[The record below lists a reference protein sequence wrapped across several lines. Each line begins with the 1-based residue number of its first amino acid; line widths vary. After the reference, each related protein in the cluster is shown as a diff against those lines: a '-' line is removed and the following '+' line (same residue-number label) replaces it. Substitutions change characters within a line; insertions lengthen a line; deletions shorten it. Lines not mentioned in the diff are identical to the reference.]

1 MVKKIISYKWELI
14 IVLWF
19 AYFFNQGDRQVFN
32 VVIPLIKK
40 DLHLS
45 DIELGLVA
53 TIFTIIY
60 GCIVPFAGYASDFMK
75 RKWIIFTSLLI
86 FSLGTLL
93 TGFTGGLFSLILIRG
108 IVTGGG
114 EAFYYPAATS
124 LISEYHQKT
133 RAMALSIHQTSLYI
147 GVVASG
153 FIAAYI
159 GEHFGWRFSF
169 YSFGLGGLIL
179 VVYVFFRI
187 KDTPQ
192 KQVVENRPPIWLVAK
207 EIFAKKTVW
216 MLCLAFGG
224 MVFVNIGYVTWMPT
238 FYYDKFHL
246 SLSEAGF
253 TSLFFH
259 FAFAFLGVLIGGKL
273 SDKFA
278 FKRKTAR
285 LETEF
290 IGLLGGVPFIFIM
303 AHTFNLY
310 ISYAALAAFGFF
322 RGVYDSNLF
331 AALFDVVQPKYR
343 ATSVGL
349 MTSFAF
355 IVGAFSPLILGIIK
369 TKYDL
374 SVGISS
380 LSVIYLLSALMI
392 FFALRFFFKKDYYN
406 ESSISILK

>member
-1 MVKKIISYKWELI
+1 LKKKLIPYKWELI
-14 IVLWF
+14 IILWF

-32 VVIPLIKK
+32 VVIPLLKK

-45 DIELGLVA
+45 DVELGLIA
-53 TIFTIIY
+53 TIFTIVY

-93 TGFTGGLFSLILIRG
+93 TGFSSGLFSLVLIRG

-124 LISEYHQKT
+124 MIGDYHHKT
-133 RAMALSIHQTSLYI
+133 RAMALSIHQTSLYV
-147 GVVASG
+147 GVIASG

-159 GEHFGWRFSF
+159 GEHYGWRFSF
-169 YSFGLGGLIL
+169 FSFGIGGLIL
-179 VVYVFFRI
+179 VIYIFFRI
-187 KDTPQ
+187 KDVPQ
-192 KQVVENRPPIWLVAK
+192 KEVSVKRQPILFVAK
-207 EIFAKKTVW
+207 RIFVKKTVW

-253 TSLFFH
+253 TSMFFH
-259 FAFAFLGVLIGGKL
+259 FAFAFIGVLIGGKL
-273 SDKFA
+273 SDKLA
-278 FKRKTAR
+278 FKRKKAR

-303 AHTFNLY
+303 AYTSNLY

-331 AALFDVVQPKYR
+331 AALFDVVEPKYR
-343 ATSVGL
+343 ATSVGI

-355 IVGAFSPLILGIIK
+355 IAGAFSPLILGIIK
-369 TKYDL
+369 TKYGL
-374 SVGISS
+374 SIGIES
-380 LSVIYLLSALMI
+380 LSICYLLSALVLLI
-392 FFALRFFFKKDYYN
+392 ALKYFFKNDYYN
-406 ESSISILK
+406 ESKMEVL

>member
-1 MVKKIISYKWELI
+1 LIKKIIPYKGELI
-14 IVLWF
+14 IILWF

-45 DIELGLVA
+45 DIELGLIA

-93 TGFTGGLFSLILIRG
+93 TGFSGGLFSLILIRG

-192 KQVVENRPPIWLVAK
+192 KQVAEKRPSIWLVAGK
-207 EIFAKKTVW
+207 IFAKKTVW

-238 FYYDKFHL
+238 FYYEKFHL

-259 FAFAFLGVLIGGKL
+259 FAFAFIGVLIGGKL

-278 FKRKTAR
+278 FKRKKAR

-290 IGLLGGVPFIFIM
+290 IGLLGGVPFIFMM
-303 AHTFNLY
+303 AHTSNLY

-392 FFALRFFFKKDYYN
+392 FLALKFFFKKDYYN
-406 ESSISILK
+406 ESSIRIL

>member
-1 MVKKIISYKWELI
+1 LEKKLIPYKWELI
-14 IVLWF
+14 IILWF

-45 DIELGLVA
+45 DIELGLIA

-75 RKWIIFTSLLI
+75 RKWVIFTSLLI

-93 TGFTGGLFSLILIRG
+93 TGFSGGLFSLILIRG

-169 YSFGLGGLIL
+169 YSFGLGGIIL
-179 VVYVFFRI
+179 VAYVFFRI
-187 KDTPQ
+187 KDAPQ
-192 KQVVENRPPIWLVAK
+192 KQVAEKRPSIGLVAGK
-207 EIFAKKTVW
+207 IFVKKTVW

-238 FYYDKFHL
+238 FYYEKFHL

-259 FAFAFLGVLIGGKL
+259 FAFAFIGVLIGGKL

-278 FKRKTAR
+278 FKRKKAR

-290 IGLLGGVPFIFIM
+290 IGLLGGVPFIFMM
-303 AHTFNLY
+303 AHTSNLY

-355 IVGAFSPLILGIIK
+355 IVGAFSPVILGIIK

-374 SVGISS
+374 SMGISS

-392 FFALRFFFKKDYYN
+392 FLALKFFFKKDYYN
-406 ESSISILK
+406 ESSISIL

>member
-1 MVKKIISYKWELI
+1 LIKKIIPYKWELI
-14 IVLWF
+14 IILWF

-45 DIELGLVA
+45 DIELGLIA

-93 TGFTGGLFSLILIRG
+93 TGFSGGLFSLILIRG

-192 KQVVENRPPIWLVAK
+192 KQVAEKRPSIWLVAGK
-207 EIFAKKTVW
+207 IFAKKTVW

-238 FYYDKFHL
+238 FYYEKFHL

-259 FAFAFLGVLIGGKL
+259 FAFAFIGVLIGGKL

-278 FKRKTAR
+278 FKRKKAR

-290 IGLLGGVPFIFIM
+290 IGLLGGVPFIFMM
-303 AHTFNLY
+303 AHTSNLY

-392 FFALRFFFKKDYYN
+392 FLALKFFFKKDYYN
-406 ESSISILK
+406 ESSIRIL